1 MPKQEFEYR
10 LFYENNERAGKLSQ
24 EDYYTYLEMVDYMRD
39 QGDSVIAIDIYMAAA
54 LNDFEA
60 AAAKGKKAKNVVGK
74 DIGAYITTLKQQVDY
89 TGQLNLRKMKESEG
103 FMFSGVFMYLC
114 AAIVC
119 YFIREIL
126 KDTYLLG
133 FYGDLAI
140 AVIAVF
146 FIAVGLYQR
155 KKIIRRWNFSTNAFV
170 VDFFVLVI
178 SVLFVYTLRKQPF
191 DYSAVLL
198 LGGFILSSI
207 FIKKEFKQVTYHQD
221 VSTSFF
227 HVKSCNNEFFIY
239 FINAYELCSNK
250 CTLGFV
256 LYGFMINRHFFNFCL
271 KKYTFIDILFD
282 VE

>member
-1 MPKQEFEYR
+1 MPKQEFESR

-207 FIKKEFKQVTYHQD
+207 FIKKEFKQVTYH
-221 VSTSFF
+221 
-227 HVKSCNNEFFIY
+227 
-239 FINAYELCSNK
+239 
-250 CTLGFV
+250 
-256 LYGFMINRHFFNFCL
+256 
-271 KKYTFIDILFD
+271 
-282 VE
+282 

>member
-207 FIKKEFKQVTYHQD
+207 FIKKEFKQVTYH
-221 VSTSFF
+221 
-227 HVKSCNNEFFIY
+227 
-239 FINAYELCSNK
+239 
-250 CTLGFV
+250 
-256 LYGFMINRHFFNFCL
+256 
-271 KKYTFIDILFD
+271 
-282 VE
+282 